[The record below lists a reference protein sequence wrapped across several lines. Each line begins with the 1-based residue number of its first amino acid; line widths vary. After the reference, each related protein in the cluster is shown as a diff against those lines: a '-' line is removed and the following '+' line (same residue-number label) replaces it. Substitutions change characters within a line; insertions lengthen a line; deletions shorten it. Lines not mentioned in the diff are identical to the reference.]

1 MENKLAHTHTHKEQ
15 AQTQSWVKFVNVS
28 EYFKA
33 SLPSQSIFKSQFFFS
48 PPKKIGLKFS
58 SGFYVSHEQW
68 DGYTLSDLR
77 TPQES
82 LV

>member
-1 MENKLAHTHTHKEQ
+1 M
-15 AQTQSWVKFVNVS
+15 
-28 EYFKA
+28 Y
-33 SLPSQSIFKSQFFFS
+33 QSISRHLSPASRFLKVNFFFLLQ
-48 PPKKIGLKFS
+48 KKIGLKFS